1 MSEYVLRNPLAF
13 LNLPQP
19 DEQPQNRQPRARR
32 AGVARLDETARERV
46 HRIPATNPTGER
58 TMTKRLLLAAL
69 VFVPGVLAAAPAV
82 LLATSVAG
90 GVAVKAVVGPVKG
103 CAIIPGATSLII
115 DLVGT
120 AGTAAAGT
128 SILQP
133 TAGPATGFQCGP
145 LDAGVSVSVN
155 CLAGGACSW
164 TGYQY

>member
-1 MSEYVLRNPLAF
+1 
-13 LNLPQP
+13 
-19 DEQPQNRQPRARR
+19 
-32 AGVARLDETARERV
+32 
-46 HRIPATNPTGER
+46 
-58 TMTKRLLLAAL
+58 MTKRLFLAAL
-69 VFVPGVLAAAPAV
+69 VFVPGVLTAAPAV
-82 LLATSVAG
+82 LLSTSVSG

-145 LDAGVSVSVN
+145 LDAGVTVSVN